1 MANSLK
7 HELRTPL
14 NHIIG
19 YCELLLEEQEE
30 RGLASLAPDL
40 QRIHSAG
47 KRLLVVVNDLFDENK
62 GPALRADRSLVHHE
76 VRTPLNQILGY
87 VEMLQEETAEPAR
100 PDLVAD
106 LGRIDSAARE
116 LLRLVLLHLL
126 DEATASALTEVA
138 APRSTTTFLRR
149 ETLTASARSQDG
161 EPAAAILLVD
171 DDPGNRD
178 MLSRR
183 LRRLGYAVTTAAN
196 GREALELLQR
206 QRVDL
211 MLLDIQMPEMNGYQV
226 LEHIK
231 ADPAR
236 QLLPVVVLSA
246 SDDTE
251 RIAHCIQLG
260 AEDYLPK
267 PFDPIVL
274 QARLSAC
281 LEKKQLRD
289 REQLHLR
296 QIQAERE
303 KSDRLLLNVLPAPIA
318 DRLKEGEETIADSFE
333 EASVLFADL
342 VGFTPMAASLPPAA
356 LVNRL
361 NEIFSAFDQAAAGLE
376 LEKIKTIG
384 DAYMAVGGLPVRRL
398 DHVQAVAQLA
408 LGMQEQVRLFNARSG
423 AGIQI
428 RIGIHAGPVV
438 AGVIGR
444 HKFTYDLWG
453 DTVNLASR
461 MESNSLP
468 DRIQVTAAVADRLR
482 NDGRFRIEP
491 RGPVE
496 IKGRGV
502 LETFWLSAARGTSP

>member
-1 MANSLK
+1 M
-7 HELRTPL
+7 
-14 NHIIG
+14 
-19 YCELLLEEQEE
+19 
-30 RGLASLAPDL
+30 
-40 QRIHSAG
+40 
-47 KRLLVVVNDLFDENK
+47 
-62 GPALRADRSLVHHE
+62 
-76 VRTPLNQILGY
+76 
-87 VEMLQEETAEPAR
+87 
-100 PDLVAD
+100 
-106 LGRIDSAARE
+106 
-116 LLRLVLLHLL
+116 
-126 DEATASALTEVA
+126 
-138 APRSTTTFLRR
+138 
-149 ETLTASARSQDG
+149 
-161 EPAAAILLVD
+161 
-171 DDPGNRD
+171 
-178 MLSRR
+178 
-183 LRRLGYAVTTAAN
+183 
-196 GREALELLQR
+196 
-206 QRVDL
+206 
-211 MLLDIQMPEMNGYQV
+211 
-226 LEHIK
+226 
-231 ADPAR
+231 
-236 QLLPVVVLSA
+236 LSA